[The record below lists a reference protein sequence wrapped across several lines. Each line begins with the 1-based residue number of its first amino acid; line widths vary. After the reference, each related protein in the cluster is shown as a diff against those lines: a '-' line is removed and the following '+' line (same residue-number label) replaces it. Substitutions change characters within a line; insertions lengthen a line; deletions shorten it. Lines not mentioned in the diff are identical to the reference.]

1 MSTAIVIPARLD
13 STRFPNKMLC
23 DVGGMTLI
31 RRVYEQCL
39 QTGLDVYVATDSPE
53 IAAEVDN
60 AILVYDCEN
69 GTARIAKAHIQM
81 PYYDKIINVQGDMV
95 IVPLQDI
102 LKLLVLLDRYDIAT
116 LKHPMHDDQRNDPN
130 TVKVISSG
138 DEAHW
143 FCRAPLKYGD
153 WHYGIYAYRTTAL
166 KMYRELIIYPEEN
179 HESLEQLRWILNG
192 YTMGIVEAGY
202 AAEINTPED
211 LESFKKT
218 NMLTKDE
225 EGSNIIEILDKIIS

>member
-69 GTARIAKAHIQM
+69 GTARIAKAHI
-81 PYYDKIINVQGDMV
+81 DT
-95 IVPLQDI
+95 I
-102 LKLLVLLDRYDIAT
+102 LL
-116 LKHPMHDDQRNDPN
+116 H
-130 TVKVISSG
+130 
-138 DEAHW
+138 
-143 FCRAPLKYGD
+143 
-153 WHYGIYAYRTTAL
+153 
-166 KMYRELIIYPEEN
+166 
-179 HESLEQLRWILNG
+179 
-192 YTMGIVEAGY
+192 
-202 AAEINTPED
+202 
-211 LESFKKT
+211 
-218 NMLTKDE
+218 
-225 EGSNIIEILDKIIS
+225 